1 MTAAPYWSDGQVTLY
16 QGDCLDVLAG
26 MEAGSADAIVTD
38 PPGAIGFMGRDWDGD
53 RGGRDKWIGWLAERM
68 EQAAR
73 VLKPGGHALVWA
85 LPRTSGWT
93 QIALEDAGFEVRDSI
108 AHIFGSGFPKSVDVS
123 KAIDKAAG
131 AEREITGV
139 SQFASRKPHGTWTGE
154 VYGDEPGHGQGPSV
168 TAPATEDA
176 ARWEGWG
183 TALKPAHEV
192 WWLARKPL
200 AGTVAQ
206 NVLEH
211 GTGGLNIDGCRVEPT
226 GESRARVGEPSQE
239 SRYADRGSTDFAA
252 LPGTRGG
259 DPAGRWPPNVV
270 LGPDAAAELDRQSG
284 VLTSGDGAVNR
295 QSAKGGAR
303 SASIGAESRPE
314 GTPMISYGDSG
325 GASRFF
331 PVFRYQ
337 AKAGSAERPRA
348 ADGNAHP
355 TVKSLPLVQWLV
367 RLITPPGGL
376 VLDLFAGSGPTAEAC
391 IIEGFPCVLIEKD
404 PASCELIRI
413 RLRKDIQPAMFG
425 QVS

>member
-1 MTAAPYWSDGQVTLY
+1 MEPYWSDGQVTLY

-26 MEAGSADAIVTD
+26 MEAGSVDAIVTD

-53 RGGRDKWIGWLAERM
+53 RGGRDEWIGWLAERM

-93 QIALEDAGFEVRDSI
+93 QMALEDAGLEVRDSI
-108 AHIFGSGFPKSVDVS
+108 AHIFGSGFPKSLDVS

-131 AEREITGV
+131 AEREIVGEGRR
-139 SQFASRKPHGTWTGE
+139 FGRGALRNRSRVEMGYRPTEINPDGGAAL
-154 VYGDEPGHGQGPSV
+154 V
-168 TAPATEDA
+168 TAPATDAA

-211 GTGGLNIDGCRVEPT
+211 GTGGLNIDGCRVAAEGRPAVAPDRRS
-226 GESRARVGEPSQE
+226 GNQVYGDRLQGSRADGT
-239 SRYADRGSTDFAA
+239 TDE
-252 LPGTRGG
+252 
-259 DPAGRWPPNVV
+259 GRWPPNVV

-284 VLTSGDGAVNR
+284 NGVSRAGKPRKSVTPGNGY
-295 QSAKGGAR
+295 GMTHT
-303 SASIGAESRPE
+303 GAE
-314 GTPMISYGDSG
+314 YDDSG

-355 TVKSLPLVQWLV
+355 TVKPLPLVQWLV

-425 QVS
+425 EVS